1 MMNIHNEGSAASRLT
16 LGTVQLGMPY
26 GIGNRGGMPS
36 ERESFELLQEA
47 WESGV
52 ASYDTAAAYGRS
64 EDVLGRFFAGKRPL
78 IVTKIRVEPKPGDDA
93 ERIARQMRERIES
106 SLARLQLDRIPIV
119 LLHNPDVMERWGDA
133 VTAGFRTII
142 REGLIGRAGI
152 SVAHNTKEEFRV
164 LSNYLQDDLYEAVQL
179 PLNVLDHRPIRSG
192 ILEMLREAGKIV
204 FARSVFLQGVIY
216 MSEEE
221 LSIRLPEAVEPVAAL
236 RALAEAYGMTL
247 AQAAVSFVRDTPGVT
262 SLVVGAETKQQVRDN
277 AALIA
282 GPAMPEELRERL
294 LARFADV
301 PDRVVTP
308 SMWK

>member
-1 MMNIHNEGSAASRLT
+1 
-16 LGTVQLGMPY
+16 MPY

-64 EDVLGRFFAGKRPL
+64 EEVLGRFFAGKRPL
-78 IVTKIRVEPKPGDDA
+78 IVTKIRVEPQPGDDA

-106 SLARLQLDRIPIV
+106 SLARLQLKQIPIV

-133 VTAGFRTII
+133 VTAGFRTVI
-142 REGLIGRAGI
+142 REGLVGRAGI
-152 SVAHNTKEEFRV
+152 SVAHNTKEEYRV

-179 PLNVLDHRPIRSG
+179 QLNVLDHRPIRSG

-216 MSEEE
+216 LSEEE
-221 LSIRLPEAVEPVAAL
+221 LSARLPDAAEPVAAL
-236 RALAEAYGMTL
+236 RALAEEYGVPL

-262 SLVVGAETKQQVRDN
+262 SLVVGAETKEQVRDN

-282 GPAMPEELRERL
+282 APAMPEELRERL
-294 LARFADV
+294 LERFANV

>member
-1 MMNIHNEGSAASRLT
+1 
-16 LGTVQLGMPY
+16 
-26 GIGNRGGMPS
+26 
-36 ERESFELLQEA
+36 
-47 WESGV
+47 
-52 ASYDTAAAYGRS
+52 
-64 EDVLGRFFAGKRPL
+64 VLGRFFAGKRPL
-78 IVTKIRVEPKPGDDA
+78 IVTKIRVEPQPGDDA

-106 SLARLQLDRIPIV
+106 SLARLQLKQIPIV

-133 VTAGFRTII
+133 VTAGFRTVI
-142 REGLIGRAGI
+142 REGLVGRAGI
-152 SVAHNTKEEFRV
+152 SVAHNTKEEYRV

-216 MSEEE
+216 LSEEE
-221 LSIRLPEAVEPVAAL
+221 LSARLPDAAEPVAAL
-236 RALAEAYGMTL
+236 RALAEEYGVPL

-262 SLVVGAETKQQVRDN
+262 SLVVGAETKEQVRDN

-282 GPAMPEELRERL
+282 APAMPEELRERL
-294 LARFADV
+294 LERFANV